1 MSRRARRFQNLLLR
15 FAAARRGATAIEF
28 AIVALPF
35 CVMLFGVIELGMV
48 FLVSVT
54 LQNATD
60 NAARQIR
67 TGQFQTSGASAKS
80 NFKTLVCNRMAW
92 LATPC
97 LTKLTVAVQTF
108 ADFNAASGSNPTA
121 GTAWTPAAA
130 AATCFSTG
138 APGDIVLV
146 RTYYEWDVFTPL
158 LDKSL
163 VNMGTSSNKRLI
175 STVATF
181 RNEPYSTATPV
192 GAKCT

>member
-1 MSRRARRFQNLLLR
+1 MSRRALAFRTLLLR
-15 FAAARRGATAIEF
+15 FAAARRGTTAIEF
-28 AIVALPF
+28 AIIALPF
-35 CVMLFGVIELGMV
+35 CVLMFGIIELGLV
-48 FLVSVT
+48 FMVSVT

-67 TGQFQTSGASAKS
+67 TGQFQTSGGNTKDA
-80 NFKTLVCNRMAW
+80 FKTLVCDRMAW
-92 LATPC
+92 LAAPC
-97 LTKLTVAVQTF
+97 QTKLTVAVQTF
-108 ADFNAASGSNPTA
+108 ADFNTA

-146 RTYYEWDVFTPL
+146 RSYYEWDVFTPL
-158 LDKSL
+158 LNKAL

-175 STVATF
+175 STVASF

>member
-1 MSRRARRFQNLLLR
+1 MSRRSLRFQNLLLR
-15 FAAARRGATAIEF
+15 FAAARRGTTAIEF
-28 AIVALPF
+28 AIIALPL
-35 CVMLFGVIELGMV
+35 CVMMFGIIELGLV
-48 FLVSVT
+48 FMVSVT

-67 TGQFQTSGASAKS
+67 TGGFQISGSNAKGD
-80 NFKTLVCNRMAW
+80 FKTLVCNRMAW

-108 ADFNAASGSNPTA
+108 ADFNTASSNSATA

-158 LDKSL
+158 LDKAL

>member
-1 MSRRARRFQNLLLR
+1 MSRRALAFRDLLLR
-15 FAAARRGATAIEF
+15 FAAARRGTTAIEF
-28 AIVALPF
+28 AIIALPF
-35 CVMLFGVIELGMV
+35 CVMLFGIIELGMV
-48 FLVSVT
+48 FLVSLT

-67 TGQFQTSGASAKS
+67 TGQFQTSGSNAKGD
-80 NFKTLVCNRMAW
+80 FKTLVCNRMSW

-97 LTKLTVAVQTF
+97 SSKLTVAVQTF
-108 ADFNAASGSNPTA
+108 ADFNTASTNSATA
-121 GTAWTPAAA
+121 GTAWTPAVA

-138 APGDIVLV
+138 TPGDIVLV
-146 RTYYEWDVFTPL
+146 RSYYEWDVFTPL

-163 VNMGTSSNKRLI
+163 VNMGSSSNKRLI

-192 GAKCT
+192 GAKCS

>member
-1 MSRRARRFQNLLLR
+1 MSRRAIAFQNLLLR
-15 FAAARRGATAIEF
+15 FAAARRGTTAIEF
-28 AIVALPF
+28 AIIALPF
-35 CVMLFGVIELGMV
+35 CVMLFGIIELGMV
-48 FLVSVT
+48 FLVSLT

-67 TGQFQTSGASAKS
+67 TGQFQTSGSNAKGD
-80 NFKTLVCNRMAW
+80 FKTLVCNRMSW

-108 ADFNAASGSNPTA
+108 ADFNAAGANTA
-121 GTAWTPAAA
+121 TSGTAWTPAAA

-146 RTYYEWDVFTPL
+146 RSYYEWDVFTPL

-163 VNMGTSSNKRLI
+163 VNMGTNSNKRLI

-192 GAKCT
+192 GARCS

>member
-1 MSRRARRFQNLLLR
+1 MSRRALRFQNLLLR
-15 FAAARRGATAIEF
+15 FAAARRGTTAIEF
-28 AIVALPF
+28 AIIALPF
-35 CVMLFGVIELGMV
+35 CVLMFGIIELGLV
-48 FLVSVT
+48 FMVSVT

-67 TGQFQTSGASAKS
+67 TGGFQTSGSNAKGD
-80 NFKTLVCNRMAW
+80 FKTLVCNRMSW

-108 ADFNAASGSNPTA
+108 ADFNTASSNNATA

-158 LDKSL
+158 LNTAL
-163 VNMGTSSNKRLI
+163 VNMGAGSNKRLI

>member
-1 MSRRARRFQNLLLR
+1 
-15 FAAARRGATAIEF
+15 
-28 AIVALPF
+28 
-35 CVMLFGVIELGMV
+35 
-48 FLVSVT
+48 
-54 LQNATD
+54 
-60 NAARQIR
+60 
-67 TGQFQTSGASAKS
+67 
-80 NFKTLVCNRMAW
+80 MAW

-108 ADFNAASGSNPTA
+108 ADFNTASGNSATA

-158 LDKSL
+158 LNEAL
-163 VNMGTSSNKRLI
+163 VNMGTGSNKRLI

>member
-1 MSRRARRFQNLLLR
+1 MSRRALRFPNLLLR
-15 FAAARRGATAIEF
+15 FAAARRGTTAIEF
-28 AIVALPF
+28 AIIALPF
-35 CVMLFGVIELGMV
+35 CVLMFGIIELGLV
-48 FLVSVT
+48 FMVSVT

-67 TGQFQTSGASAKS
+67 TGGFQTSGSNAKGD
-80 NFKTLVCNRMAW
+80 FKTLVCNRMAW

-108 ADFNAASGSNPTA
+108 ADFTAASGNSAAAST
-121 GTAWTPAAA
+121 TWTPTMA

-158 LDKSL
+158 LNTAL
-163 VNMGTSSNKRLI
+163 VNMGAGSNKRLI